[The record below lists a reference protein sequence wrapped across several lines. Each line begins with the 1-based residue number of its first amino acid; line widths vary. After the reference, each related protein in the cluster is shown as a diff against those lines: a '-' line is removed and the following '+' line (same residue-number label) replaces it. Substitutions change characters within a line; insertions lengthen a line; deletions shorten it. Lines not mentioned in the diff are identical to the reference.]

1 METERRERR
10 RLAAILAADLV
21 GYSRLL
27 AEDEAATLEVLRG
40 VWAELLEPLVAAH
53 GGRVFAVMGDG
64 FLAEFPSSVLALRCA
79 LALQEGMAGY
89 GAGRPNVP
97 RLAFRVGVHQG
108 EVVEEGDGVTGDGVN
123 IAVRLEA
130 LAEPGGVCVS
140 ARVCEDAAGKL
151 ALDAEDRGEQ
161 ALKNIPRPVR
171 VFRVRGA
178 GPRPTPSAV
187 GCPPT
192 PARRDRPSLAV
203 LPFVSLGGDP
213 EQEYFADGMVDDL
226 ITALSRIRWFF
237 VIARNSA
244 FTYRGR
250 AVPAPQVGRELGVRY
265 VVEGAIRRAA
275 GQVRVNVEVVEAESG
290 TSVWANRFDGAEGDV
305 FALQDRIVASV
316 VGAVEPSLRRAE
328 LERVRR
334 RRPTEQP
341 DAYEAYWR
349 ASAALRTMT
358 AANCALA
365 LGFLDQ
371 ALAADPSF
379 PLALAAAACCR
390 GWRVSQAFEPSGDAG
405 DAAQAIAQAEAAVAA
420 GPDDPTVLAQVGL
433 VFAFLGHRRLAAL
446 TFVERAVELHP
457 NSALVRSAAG
467 WVRLY
472 QGDAEAALAHFAE
485 AVRFD
490 PLDPA
495 VGEPLAGAAFAHL
508 LADRVEEAVVWA
520 ERAVAANPDL
530 ASAQR
535 VLAAALGAAARP
547 EAAEAAA
554 RLLAG
559 RPGFNLADYAHAR
572 TAHPTLLRVV
582 SDGLRRAGVPECG
595 PGFPQ

>member
-1 METERRERR
+1 MQRSGLIRFAGLRLDPGQAELRDADGNLVPLRPKTRALLEYLVSQAGRVAGRQAILDAVWPDVTVGDESLSQAVAELRRALGPHGAKLIRTVPRVGYTLELDHEAGLENG
-10 RLAAILAADLV
+10 LAA
-21 GYSRLL
+21 
-27 AEDEAATLEVLRG
+27 
-40 VWAELLEPLVAAH
+40 
-53 GGRVFAVMGDG
+53 
-64 FLAEFPSSVLALRCA
+64 
-79 LALQEGMAGY
+79 
-89 GAGRPNVP
+89 GAGR
-97 RLAFRVGVHQG
+97 LAQ
-108 EVVEEGDGVTGDGVN
+108 
-123 IAVRLEA
+123 
-130 LAEPGGVCVS
+130 
-140 ARVCEDAAGKL
+140 
-151 ALDAEDRGEQ
+151 
-161 ALKNIPRPVR
+161 RPVL
-171 VFRVRGA
+171 A
-178 GPRPTPSAV
+178 IL
-187 GCPPT
+187 
-192 PARRDRPSLAV
+192 RPSLAV

-275 GQVRVNVEVVEAESG
+275 GRVRVNVEVVEAESG
-290 TSVWANRFDGAEGDV
+290 ISVWANRFDGADGDV
-305 FALQDRIVASV
+305 FALQDRIVASI

-349 ASAALRTMT
+349 ASAALRPMT
-358 AANCALA
+358 AANCAVA

-371 ALAADPSF
+371 ALAADPGF

-405 DAAQAIAQAEAAVAA
+405 DAAQAIALAEAAVAA

-446 TFVERAVELHP
+446 TFAERAVELHP

-472 QGDAEAALAHFAE
+472 QGDAEAALGHFAE

-508 LADRVEEAVVWA
+508 LADRVEEAVAWA

-535 VLAAALGAAARP
+535 ALAAALGTAARP

-582 SDGLRRAGVPECG
+582 SDGLRRAGIPECG
-595 PGFPQ
+595 PGFPP